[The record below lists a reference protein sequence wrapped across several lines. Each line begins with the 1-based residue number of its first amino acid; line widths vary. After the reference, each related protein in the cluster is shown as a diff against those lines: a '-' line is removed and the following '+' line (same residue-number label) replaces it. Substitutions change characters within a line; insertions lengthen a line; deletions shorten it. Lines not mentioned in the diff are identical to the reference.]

1 MSWEEVMDG
10 GGGQTRVPTKS
21 IAVPSVN
28 SGYRGEMR
36 RDGREWMEVDGKKK
50 ETEDIGICG

>member
-10 GGGQTRVPTKS
+10 GGSQTRVPTKS
-21 IAVPSVN
+21 IAVQSV
-28 SGYRGEMR
+28 SSRYRGEMR
-36 RDGREWMEVDGKKK
+36 RDEVEGRKK